1 MGFIPNGRLYCC
13 YKKRECVMSGRLLDH
28 EQKAI
33 NALKAK
39 KIYSDDKEKERINR
53 QIDEIMKKSSKNA
66 RKYESG

>member
-1 MGFIPNGRLYCC
+1 
-13 YKKRECVMSGRLLDH
+13 MSGRLLDH
-28 EQKAI
+28 EQKAV

-39 KIYSDDKEKERINR
+39 RIYSDDKEKERINR